1 MYDAVCLTSG
11 GLDSMVCLHLLRE
24 RGIEALPVFI
34 NYGQRNLT
42 REFGALAQNLRAAKF
57 PPPQIIDLSGFGKTI
72 KTGLTSSKK
81 RVLEDAFT
89 PNRNLACT
97 RFG

>member
-42 REFGALAQNLRAAKF
+42 REFGALWPA
-57 PPPQIIDLSGFGKTI
+57 PGS
-72 KTGLTSSKK
+72 
-81 RVLEDAFT
+81 EDTELGVFMGPEVSHGETKVYAGVQ
-89 PNRNLACT
+89 A
-97 RFG
+97 